1 MQPKLQIALDV
12 WSLEEAFAILA
23 DVAEYVDIIEAGTPL
38 VVNQGISSLKAIKD
52 KYPNKEFTI
61 DAKITDEFYIAQKA
75 FDAGADYTTVLGI
88 LSDEAV
94 SSAINEGKKAG
105 KEVMVDLMNVRDK
118 LQRAQQVKEMGAHYV
133 IVHYGLDE
141 QRLGKT
147 PLEDLKT
154 IKQNTD
160 IKIAVA
166 GGINLDTLPDYLREY
181 PDIIIVGKALVENP
195 NRKHAAEQ
203 MRSLIEEDTSLH

>member
-1 MQPKLQIALDV
+1 MQTKLQLALDV
-12 WSLEEAFAILA
+12 WSLDEAFVILA

-38 VVNQGISSLKAIKD
+38 VVNQGIDSLKAIKD
-52 KYPNKEFTI
+52 KYPIKEFTI

-75 FDAGADYTTVLGI
+75 FAAGADYTTVLGI

-105 KEVMVDLMNVRDK
+105 KEVMVDLMNVKDK
-118 LQRAQQVKEMGAHYV
+118 LQRTQQVKEMGAHYV

-160 IKIAVA
+160 MKVAVA
-166 GGINLDTLPDYLREY
+166 GGINLDTLSDYLKEH

-195 NRKHAAEQ
+195 DRKNVAMK
-203 MRSLIEEDTSLH
+203 MRDLIG

>member
-23 DVAEYVDIIEAGTPL
+23 DVAEYVDIIEVGTPL

-118 LQRAQQVKEMGAHYV
+118 LQRAQQVKEMGANYV

-147 PLEDLKT
+147 PLEDLKV
-154 IKQNTD
+154 IKQSTD
-160 IKIAVA
+160 IKVAVA
-166 GGINLDTLPDYLREY
+166 GGINLDTLPNYLKEH
-181 PDIIIVGKALVENP
+181 PDIVIVGKALVENP
-195 NRKHAAEQ
+195 DRKNAAMK
-203 MRSLIEEDTSLH
+203 MRGLIEARVSL

>member
-1 MQPKLQIALDV
+1 MPPKLQIALDV
-12 WSLEEAFAILA
+12 WSLDEAFVILA

-75 FDAGADYTTVLGI
+75 FDVGADYTTVLGI

-105 KEVMVDLMNVRDK
+105 KEIMVDLMNVHDK
-118 LQRAQQVKEMGAHYV
+118 LQRVQQVKEMGANYV

-160 IKIAVA
+160 IKVAVA
-166 GGINLDTLPDYLREY
+166 GGINLDTLPDYLKEH

-195 NRKHAAEQ
+195 DRKNVAMK
-203 MRSLIEEDTSLH
+203 MRDLIG